1 MDRIHAMSAFVAVAD
16 LRGFAPAARR
26 LGLSAPAVTRLVAGL
41 EEHLQL
47 RLLQRTTRSVSLTD
61 AGARYLDRA
70 RRILADIEEAEGEA
84 RDQRAEPSGRLV
96 VAAPN
101 LFGRMHV
108 APLLSAYLSRHPR
121 VVGELRLA
129 DANASLVDEGID
141 VAVRIGHLA
150 DSTLSARKVGE
161 TRRVVV
167 ASPDYLRRTGA
178 PRAPSDLASHAI
190 LQFTGVSAAPEW
202 RFVQEGR
209 PLTQPFTPRFVTNSL
224 DAAIG
229 HAEAGGGLASAL
241 YYQVVDRV
249 RAGALRVVLADF
261 EPPPVPIHVVYPTA
275 RLLSAKVRVF
285 VDMAATER
293 DLRFV

>member
-84 RDQRAEPSGRLV
+84 RDQRVEPSGRLV
-96 VAAPN
+96 VAAST
-101 LFGRMHV
+101 LFGRLHV
-108 APLLSAYLSRHPR
+108 APLLSAYLSRFPR
-121 VVGELRLA
+121 VVGELRVA
-129 DANASLVDEGID
+129 DANVSLVDEGID

-167 ASPDYLRRTGA
+167 GSPDYLRRSGA
-178 PRAPSDLASHAI
+178 PRAPSDLAAHAI
-190 LQFTGVSAAPEW
+190 IQFTGVSAAPEW
-202 RFVQEGR
+202 RFMQQGR
-209 PLTQPFTPRFVTNSL
+209 PLSQPLTPRFVTNSL

-229 HAEAGGGLASAL
+229 HAEGGGGLVSAL
-241 YYQVVDRV
+241 YYQVVERV

-261 EPPPVPIHVVYPTA
+261 EAPPVPIHVVYPTA
-275 RLLSAKVRVF
+275 RLLSAKVRLF

>member
-1 MDRIHAMSAFVAVAD
+1 MDRIQAMSAFVAVAD
-16 LRGFAPAARR
+16 LRGFTPAARK
-26 LGLSAPAVTRLVAGL
+26 LGLSSPAVTRLIAGL

-84 RDQRAEPSGRLV
+84 QEQRTEPSGRFV
-96 VAAPN
+96 VAASN
-101 LFGRMHV
+101 VFGRLHV
-108 APLLSAYLSRHPR
+108 APLLSAYLSRYPR

-129 DANASLVDEGID
+129 DTNANLVEEGID
-141 VAVRIGHLA
+141 VAMRIGKLA

-167 ASPDYLRRTGA
+167 ASPDYLRRSGS
-178 PRAPSDLASHAI
+178 PRAPADLATHAI
-190 LQFTGVSAAPEW
+190 IQFTGVSAAPEW
-202 RFVQEGR
+202 RFARDGR
-209 PLTQPFTPRFVTNSL
+209 PLTQPLTPRFITNSV

-229 HAEAGGGLASAL
+229 HAEAGGGLTLAF
-241 YYQVVDRV
+241 YYQVVERV
-249 RAGALRVVLADF
+249 RAGALRVVLSDF
-261 EPPPVPIHVVYPTA
+261 EHPPSPIHAVYPTA

-285 VDMAATER
+285 VDMAAAER